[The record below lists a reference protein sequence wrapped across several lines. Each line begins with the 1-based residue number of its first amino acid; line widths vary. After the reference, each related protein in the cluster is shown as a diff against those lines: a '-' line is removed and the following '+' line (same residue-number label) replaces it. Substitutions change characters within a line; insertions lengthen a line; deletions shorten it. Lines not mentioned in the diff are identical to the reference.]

1 MVGDGQRPAGRT
13 LRAAQDEAGVPP
25 GVWKGRGLAAV
36 GLRAGDVVTE
46 RQAELLLGEGRHPGA
61 DRIERERLE
70 AGDTPAKARRATV
83 LGRPI
88 EHNQSP
94 ETEEA
99 KERTPWLA
107 MDLVFRAPSTV
118 HIAWALMDG
127 ETRLVLELCQDIARD
142 KTLAWL
148 EDAVA
153 QIRWKAGGKQRKPIR
168 DGLIVAVFRHY
179 ESRAAESRPLLHDH
193 AVVSIRARRPDPA
206 GTWGNLSADSMLA
219 NIVAADTLYTL
230 LFMEE
235 VSARLGWT
243 WEPREVTPG
252 RRPVMEI
259 AGIDQRLIGWQSTR
273 RQQIEDALPVLV
285 AAYEERQGH
294 PPGTR
299 AAYALACQAAD
310 QTRRPKRRE
319 LRSLAELRAA
329 WRESAARAYG
339 ADVVAGLAERAR
351 AAAAAIWARVR
362 PIVDVALA
370 AVNVA
375 AVVSVMR
382 GGFKHHHLL
391 AEARRHLAYVLRG
404 RPHRPGLDEEIVQ
417 AAIDGYTRPA
427 SRRML
432 TADLRA
438 LYPHDT
444 GDQDVLRALTRKR
457 SATPYERARL
467 AAVAL
472 TARVHALR
480 RADRLSSRTRPRT
493 MTVPTAPSPRPSLR
507 PGRRAG
513 RDLEPMTDVAAV
525 ELTSPT
531 LEAAAAEMA
540 ARLQAGIR
548 ERAAARRPAPQ
559 PAPATDPPRHAQ
571 QPVQPPPGRT
581 PPTGG
586 IA

>member
-1 MVGDGQRPAGRT
+1 MVGDGRRPAGKP
-13 LRAAQDEAGVPP
+13 LRAAQEEAGVPP

-36 GLRAGDVVTE
+36 GLAAGDVVTE
-46 RQAELLLGEGRHPGA
+46 RQAELLLGEGRHPDA
-61 DRIERERLE
+61 DRIECERLE

-99 KERTPWLA
+99 KQRTPWLG
-107 MDLVFRAPSTV
+107 MGLVFRPPSTA
-118 HIAWALMDG
+118 HIAWALTDD

-153 QIRWKAGGKQRKPIR
+153 EIRWKSGGKNRARVR

-179 ESRAAESRPLLHDH
+179 ESRAVESRPLLHDH
-193 AVVSIRARRPDPA
+193 AVVSIRARRPD
-206 GTWGNLSADSMLA
+206 GTWGNQTADALMTH
-219 NIVAADTLYTL
+219 IVAADALYTL
-230 LFMEE
+230 HFMEQ
-235 VSARLGWT
+235 VSARLGWA

-259 AGIDQRLIGWQSTR
+259 AGIDRRLIGWQSTR
-273 RQQIEDALPVLV
+273 RQQIEDALPVLT
-285 AAYEERQGH
+285 AEYEARQGH
-294 PPGTR
+294 PPGEQ

-310 QTRRPKRRE
+310 QTRRPKRKE
-319 LRSLAELRAA
+319 LRSLSQLRAA
-329 WRESAARAYG
+329 WRESATQAYG
-339 ADVVAGLAERAR
+339 ADVVDRLAARAR

-362 PIVDVALA
+362 PVVDVALA

-375 AVVSVMR
+375 AVVYVMR

-391 AEARRHLAYVLRG
+391 AEARRHLSYALRG

-427 SRRML
+427 SRRMM

-444 GDQDVLRALTRKR
+444 EDQAVLRALTRKR
-457 SATPYERARL
+457 AASPYERARL
-467 AAVAL
+467 AAAAL

-480 RADRLSSRTRPRT
+480 RADRLNSRPRSH
-493 MTVPTAPSPRPSLR
+493 TVAVPATLNSRL
-507 PGRRAG
+507 GRRAG
-513 RDLEPMTDVAAV
+513 RDLEPTTDVAAV
-525 ELTSPT
+525 ELTRRT
-531 LEAAAAEMA
+531 LEAAVAEMA
-540 ARLQAGIR
+540 AWLQAGVR
-548 ERAAARRPAPQ
+548 ERAAAPRPSPKSAAAP
-559 PAPATDPPRHAQ
+559 PPSAQ
-571 QPVQPPPGRT
+571 QPVQPAPGRT